1 MPSLT
6 TIDLNKNDNFID
18 IEESEDFHTE
28 IEQNNCSSSSNY
40 NNQLKAEDAEELIKV
55 VQSKIDSI
63 RDSMNQLAVYV
74 MDLEDTIFRLRSH
87 MTRVVRQKKSFEDIQ
102 NKFQKNF
109 QSLYDESSES
119 NDVYL
124 QVPQIIDET
133 NDLVNHQRVD
143 DICKLNRI
151 LSEETILFL
160 NRTYHDLDSAKNH
173 FPRHNDA
180 ENSLKALHGQ
190 LQDRY
195 NRIEDN
201 QSILQQIN
209 SKIQHQQR
217 RQQQL
222 HQSTIKQFSLAMGKI
237 DPLEQ
242 RNRFNQ
248 FKYQPQDGTS
258 HFEEDE
264 TIDYNDFFG
273 DQKSPFQAPSGQLRS
288 DREVNR
294 RHNIEE
300 EESDGEA
307 EWREDD
313 DDSERRRKK
322 PRYITE
328 DQEKSGYFQPEE
340 SLRSP
345 DISPANILTHRTRG
359 ESRDDMDI
367 KIMSKVTQRKYQSSH
382 DDLVQSPQSVGGDD
396 ERDEVET
403 RKQRRKGEDG
413 DDSDWVDA
421 DEKPKKKGKSLKTTA
436 RKEPVKKPGKSPNPA
451 TSSLAPTT
459 RSNDKSV
466 LQVIEIE

>member
-1 MPSLT
+1 
-6 TIDLNKNDNFID
+6 
-18 IEESEDFHTE
+18 
-28 IEQNNCSSSSNY
+28 
-40 NNQLKAEDAEELIKV
+40 
-55 VQSKIDSI
+55 
-63 RDSMNQLAVYV
+63 
-74 MDLEDTIFRLRSH
+74 
-87 MTRVVRQKKSFEDIQ
+87 
-102 NKFQKNF
+102 
-109 QSLYDESSES
+109 
-119 NDVYL
+119 
-124 QVPQIIDET
+124 
-133 NDLVNHQRVD
+133 
-143 DICKLNRI
+143 
-151 LSEETILFL
+151 
-160 NRTYHDLDSAKNH
+160 
-173 FPRHNDA
+173 
-180 ENSLKALHGQ
+180 
-190 LQDRY
+190 
-195 NRIEDN
+195 
-201 QSILQQIN
+201 
-209 SKIQHQQR
+209 
-217 RQQQL
+217 
-222 HQSTIKQFSLAMGKI
+222 MGKI

-248 FKYQPQDGTS
+248 FKYQPQAGTS

-313 DDSERRRKK
+313 DSERRRKK

-367 KIMSKVTQRKYQSSH
+367 TIMSKVTQRKYQSSH

-403 RKQRRKGEDG
+403 RKQKRKGEDG